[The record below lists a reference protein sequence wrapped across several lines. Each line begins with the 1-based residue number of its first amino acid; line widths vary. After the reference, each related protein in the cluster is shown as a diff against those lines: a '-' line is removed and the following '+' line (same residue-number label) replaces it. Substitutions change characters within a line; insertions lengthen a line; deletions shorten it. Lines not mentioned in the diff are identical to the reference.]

1 MTATIAEFLDKMG
14 VVARYFDCGR
24 RIQEIP
30 AKTMLQF
37 EDGDIAYPTPYL
49 HHAWLGL
56 LFWDP
61 DAPDMPLLW
70 FLKFPLDEQAKLLPA
85 ARNEFLKQLMVT
97 VGHNLQAIQD
107 GEKMQ
112 GILEGNPYTFT
123 PTPERQASMHATA
136 KQLMQ
141 LEPSDHYPIAC
152 DYLKGDLQQ
161 WQAVGIQG
169 LADVA
174 QRWQQHQNEL
184 INALPNMPQEPLQAL
199 CQCLENHKLSGALS
213 KAITERITREREQQS
228 PHGSIIAAL
237 VRAISA
243 SQATEL
249 RQRCLQSLLLDE
261 QTTDIEVL
269 AAIATRC
276 HQDLQ
281 DPLLCMPFL
290 ERLAQHPQATFNR
303 VLADVLFLP
312 ELRNH
317 ILACFRAG
325 ERSQTLINAIGGLL
339 NPGGST
345 QSNQH

>member
-30 AKTMLQF
+30 AKAMQQF
-37 EDGDIAYPTPYL
+37 EDGDSAYPHPYL

-61 DAPDMPLLW
+61 ETPDMPLLW
-70 FLKFPLDEQAKLLPA
+70 FLKFPLDEQAKLVPA
-85 ARNEFLKQLMVT
+85 ARNEFLKQLLVT

-112 GILEGNPYTFT
+112 GILDGNPYTFT

-136 KQLMQ
+136 KQVMQ
-141 LEPSDHYPIAC
+141 LPPSDHYPIAC
-152 DYLKGDLQQ
+152 DYLCGDLNQ
-161 WQAVGIQG
+161 WQGVAVQG

-174 QRWQQHQNEL
+174 QRWQQHQTEL
-184 INALPNMPQEPLQAL
+184 INALPKLPPEPLQAL
-199 CQCLENHKLSGALS
+199 CQCLENYKLSGALS
-213 KAITERITREREQQS
+213 KAISERINREREQQA
-228 PHGSIIAAL
+228 PQGSVIAAL
-237 VRAISA
+237 VRAMSA
-243 SQATEL
+243 SQAEEL

-276 HQDLQ
+276 HRDLQ

-303 VLADVLFLP
+303 VMADLLFLS

-325 ERSQTLINAIGGLL
+325 DRSQTLITAIGGLL
-339 NPGGST
+339 NPGAST
-345 QSNQH
+345 QSKQH